1 MEHERLT
8 ARLSPMTISDDLD
21 RRITVY
27 WHAKLLP
34 SKAAAIRE
42 LLSLALDWA
51 VEHPEPPAKGKRQ

>member
-1 MEHERLT
+1 
-8 ARLSPMTISDDLD
+8 MTISDDLD